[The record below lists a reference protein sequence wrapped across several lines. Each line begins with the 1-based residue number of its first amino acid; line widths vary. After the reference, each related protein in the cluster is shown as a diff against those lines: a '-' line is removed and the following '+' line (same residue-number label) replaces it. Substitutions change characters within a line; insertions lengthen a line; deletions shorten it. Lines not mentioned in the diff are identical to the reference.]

1 MVSAVQGA
9 IPGARLSAAQRREQ
23 FLDVAAQLVVEQG
36 ADAVTMEA
44 VAARAGVSKALSYR
58 YFDNAGALLVA
69 LFEREV
75 IDLDRKIMAGVEHA
89 DSFEAKVRASFVGW
103 GGPISDRGRLLGRLW
118 QVSISSGPLLQARR
132 ERDRTINKFW
142 GREVQAAY
150 NLPTAIAETA
160 AAILVQGTNGLLLS
174 VFAGRGEQAELIQV
188 YVTMTLG
195 ALDALSRSYAVGD

>member
-58 YFDNAGALLVA
+58 YFDNAGALLRGPV
-69 LFEREV
+69 RTRG
-75 IDLDRKIMAGVEHA
+75 DRPRPQDHGQGRARRL
-89 DSFEAKVRASFVGW
+89 VRGEGAASFVGW

-160 AAILVQGTNGLLLS
+160 AAILVQGTNGLLTS
-174 VFAGRGEQAELIQV
+174 VFAGRGEQAELIEV

-195 ALDALSRSYAVGD
+195 ALDALARSYAVGD

>member
-75 IDLDRKIMAGVEHA
+75 IDLDRKIMASGRA
-89 DSFEAKVRASFVGW
+89 RRLVRGE
-103 GGPISDRGRLLGRLW
+103 GPRVVRRLGRPH
-118 QVSISSGPLLQARR
+118 Q
-132 ERDRTINKFW
+132 
-142 GREVQAAY
+142 
-150 NLPTAIAETA
+150 
-160 AAILVQGTNGLLLS
+160 
-174 VFAGRGEQAELIQV
+174 
-188 YVTMTLG
+188 
-195 ALDALSRSYAVGD
+195 

>member
-1 MVSAVQGA
+1 MVSAVEGVV
-9 IPGARLSAAQRREQ
+9 PGVRLSAAQRREQ

-75 IDLDRKIMAGVEHA
+75 IDLDRKIMAAVEHA
-89 DSFEAKVRASFVGW
+89 NGFEAKVRASFVGW

-118 QVSISSGPLLQARR
+118 QVSISAAPLLQARR
-132 ERDRTINKFW
+132 ERDRTVNKFW
-142 GREVQAAY
+142 GREVQNAY

-160 AAILVQGTNGLLLS
+160 AAILVQGTNGLLAS
-174 VFAGRGEQAELIQV
+174 VFAGRGEQAELIEV

-195 ALDALSRSYAVGD
+195 ALDALARWHAVGD

>member
-75 IDLDRKIMAGVEHA
+75 IDLDQRIMAAVEQA
-89 DSFEAKVRASFVGW
+89 NGFEAKVRATFVGW
-103 GGPISDRGRLLGRLW
+103 GGPIEDRGRLLGRLW
-118 QVSISSGPLLQARR
+118 QVSISAGPLLRARR

-142 GREVQAAY
+142 GREVQEAY
-150 NLPTAIAETA
+150 HLPTPVAETA
-160 AAILVQGTNGLLLS
+160 AAILVQGTNGLLAS
-174 VFAGRGEQAELIQV
+174 VIAGRGEQAELIEI

-195 ALDALSRSYAVGD
+195 ALERLAKAYAVGD

>member
-1 MVSAVQGA
+1 M
-9 IPGARLSAAQRREQ
+9 PGARLSAAQRREQ

-69 LFEREV
+69 LFDREV
-75 IDLDRKIMAGVEHA
+75 IDLDRKIMAAVERA
-89 DSFEAKVRASFVGW
+89 DTFEAKVRATFVGW
-103 GGPISDRGRLLGRLW
+103 GGPIGDRGRLLGRLW
-118 QVSISSGPLLQARR
+118 QVSISAVPVALDRKA
-132 ERDRTINKFW
+132 RDRTVNKFW
-142 GREVQAAY
+142 GREVQEAY

-160 AAILVQGTNGLLLS
+160 AAILVQGTSGLLAS
-174 VFAGRGEQAELIQV
+174 VFAGRGEQAELIEV

-195 ALDALSRSYAVGD
+195 ALDALARSHAVGD